1 MKTKNFVKW
10 CLLALPVSFLISGC
24 GWTRIGELTM
34 VSTRNVDSKA
44 DYKLIKKYAVGK
56 AKSKDNQALK
66 TAIEECVKTEKD
78 GEFLKNV
85 KIYIKNNG
93 RKVKVE
99 GDIWG
104 LPPVEKNVETK
115 VNAVVEFKVGDKVTF
130 RQGGKI
136 VEGTILG
143 VNQNTCVVE
152 HKNMLGKVT
161 KSEVKY
167 EELTKIER
175 KEGNDSKENK

>member
-1 MKTKNFVKW
+1 MKANLVKW
-10 CLLALPVSFLISGC
+10 CLCIAPVYFIISGC

-34 VSTRNVDSKA
+34 ISTRNVDSKT
-44 DYKLIKKYAVGK
+44 DYKLLRKYATGK
-56 AKSKDNQALK
+56 AKAKDNQALK
-66 TAIEECVKTEKD
+66 LAIENCVKTEKD

-85 KIYIKNNG
+85 KVFIKNNG

-104 LPPVEKNVETK
+104 VSSVDKNVETK

-130 RQGGKI
+130 RQSGKI

-152 HKNMLGKVT
+152 HKNMLGKLT
-161 KSEVKY
+161 KSEIKY

-175 KEGNDSKENK
+175 KEDNDKENK

>member
-1 MKTKNFVKW
+1 MKKNLVKW
-10 CLLALPVSFLISGC
+10 CVCIAPISLVLSGC

-34 VSTRNVDSKA
+34 ISTRNVDSKA

-66 TAIEECVKTEKD
+66 VAIENCVKTEKD

-85 KIYIKNNG
+85 KIFIKNNG

-104 LPPVEKNVETK
+104 VQSVDKNVETK

-130 RQGGKI
+130 RQNGKI

-152 HKNMLGKVT
+152 HKNMLGKMT
-161 KSEVKY
+161 KSEIKY

-175 KEGNDSKENK
+175 KEDTDKENK

>member
-1 MKTKNFVKW
+1 MKSNIKNVLWAVIF
-10 CLLALPVSFLISGC
+10 ALPLILTGC

-34 VSTRNVDSKA
+34 ISTRNVDSKA

-56 AKSKDNQALK
+56 AKSKDKQSLK
-66 TAIEECVKTEKD
+66 VAIENCVKTEKD

-85 KIYIKNNG
+85 KVYIKNNG

-104 LPPVEKNVETK
+104 LPTVEKNVETK

-130 RQGGKI
+130 RNNGKI

-161 KSEVKY
+161 KSEIKY

-175 KEGNDSKENK
+175 KESEDKENK